1 MSPTE
6 IKSLAYDRI
15 QVLISELP
23 EFPNQDELRGLIDAI
38 MGLDYEVS
46 ETISGQERHHQA
58 YQRRLEEE

>member
-15 QVLISELP
+15 HVLIAELP

-46 ETISGQERHHQA
+46 ETISGQERQHQA
-58 YQRRLEEE
+58 YQRRLEGE